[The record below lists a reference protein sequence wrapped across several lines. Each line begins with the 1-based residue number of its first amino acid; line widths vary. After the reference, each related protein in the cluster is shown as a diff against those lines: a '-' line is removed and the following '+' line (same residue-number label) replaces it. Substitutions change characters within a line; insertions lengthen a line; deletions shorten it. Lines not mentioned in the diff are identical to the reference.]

1 VQKKIILFVVS
12 LILIM
17 TGFIFFNMSVET
29 DYVPE
34 VEIDENNMRKTM
46 VSLYFLN
53 NETNEI
59 EKETRLI
66 DSKELLKDPYKKVL
80 DMLIDGPENKNLT
93 NIIPEGTSIKRLELE
108 DSVLNIYASSEF
120 IKVFEDDNKKD
131 LAIETISKTLKEF
144 KEINSIN
151 IIVDGSKDEIESW

>member
-1 VQKKIILFVVS
+1 MQKKIILFVVS

-151 IIVDGSKDEIESW
+151 IIVDGSKDEIES

>member
-151 IIVDGSKDEIESW
+151 IIVDGSKDEIES